1 MKTTNEFE
9 HAYWSQNKYVL
20 GIDEAGRG
28 PLAGELFVVGVV
40 FPIGYENE
48 EIYDSKK
55 LSEKKRK
62 ELFEIIYQ
70 DALEVHIEVVDIETI
85 DKENIYQATK
95 QAMMRISM
103 KATKVD
109 VVLSDAMPFTTKV
122 DVIDIVKGDQKSI
135 SIAAASIVAKVLRD
149 EKMNVYDEMY
159 PEYGFK
165 NHKGYGTKKHKEAIV
180 EYGILPIH
188 RRSYQPV
195 KGMIENDRKI
205 KRNSD

>member
-9 HAYWSQNKYVL
+9 NHYWSKGKYVL

-48 EIYDSKK
+48 NIYDSKK
-55 LSEKKRK
+55 LSEKKRE
-62 ELFEIIYQ
+62 ELFHIIYQ

-85 DKENIYQATK
+85 DRENIYQATK
-95 QAMMRISM
+95 QAMIRIGE
-103 KATKVD
+103 KAQKVD
-109 VVLSDAMPFTTKV
+109 VILSDAMPFTSKV
-122 DVIDIVKGDQKSI
+122 AVIDIVKGDQKSI

-149 EKMNVYDEMY
+149 KQMTQYDEKY

-165 NHKGYGTKKHKEAIV
+165 NHKGYGTKKHKEAIATF
-180 EYGILPIH
+180 GILPIH

-195 KGMIENDRKI
+195 KGMIEHDCTI
-205 KRNSD
+205 KRESD